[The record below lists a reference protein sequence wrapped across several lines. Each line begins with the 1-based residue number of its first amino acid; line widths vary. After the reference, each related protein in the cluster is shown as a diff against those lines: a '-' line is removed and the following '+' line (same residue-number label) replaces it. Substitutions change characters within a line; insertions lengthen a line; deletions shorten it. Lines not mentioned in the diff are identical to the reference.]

1 MLLLL
6 FQMLSCQLQPLRKK
20 TGAEQLEQED
30 KICRIHTKLNRMMHQ
45 AKFIEMYILY
55 TRNKCT

>member
-1 MLLLL
+1 
-6 FQMLSCQLQPLRKK
+6 MLSCQLQPLRKK

-45 AKFIEMYILY
+45 EKFIEMYILN
-55 TRNKCT
+55 TRNRCT